1 VRARRGALAWLL
13 AVGVLVGCGG
23 GEADVD
29 PATARPPSGAFSAVV
44 ERVVDGDTLVAV
56 RDGARL
62 RVRLIGIDAPESVQ
76 PEAPVECYG
85 PEAADALA
93 RLLPAGTAVRGAYEA
108 GEPRDQYGREL
119 WDVWLTDGRF
129 VQAELVST
137 GAARART
144 YQPHDRYADL
154 LAALGEQA
162 ERRGAG
168 LHGAC
173 R

>member
-1 VRARRGALAWLL
+1 
-13 AVGVLVGCGG
+13 
-23 GEADVD
+23 
-29 PATARPPSGAFSAVV
+29 
-44 ERVVDGDTLVAV
+44 
-56 RDGARL
+56 
-62 RVRLIGIDAPESVQ
+62 
-76 PEAPVECYG
+76 
-85 PEAADALA
+85 
-93 RLLPAGTAVRGAYEA
+93 
-108 GEPRDQYGREL
+108 
-119 WDVWLTDGRF
+119 
-129 VQAELVST
+129 VST